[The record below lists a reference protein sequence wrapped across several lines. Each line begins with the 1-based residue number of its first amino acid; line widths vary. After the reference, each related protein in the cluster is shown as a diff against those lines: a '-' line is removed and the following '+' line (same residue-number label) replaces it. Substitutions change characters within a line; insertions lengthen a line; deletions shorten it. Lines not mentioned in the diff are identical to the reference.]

1 MVDLIEVEDDESKS
15 WKKKEPGPLKDIVDA
30 GGKPAGGI
38 QSEGEPASLEHVIP
52 SNGEPASLEDEMILL
67 WPTGDDWCAAAELAD
82 KLNSQLGVA
91 IDMVLL
97 AGWVAVARVATESSQ
112 CMDATSCIGNRI
124 HYIVS
129 TLNSVWAGKITGMF
143 LENDIQDLQEMLCVS
158 DNSKA
163 AALFVERV
171 WQALGVLAQ
180 AFSLESPCYQ
190 DDETP
195 ASAKTFPE
203 ETASAVSALQPPAA
217 SPAPLYAHTICI
229 RPLDRAR
236 HTWTWVLPGHG
247 SPTCGT
253 HIDPVASRTRAGH
266 RRVDDPL
273 PAPQDRAQGRAQP
286 GRLLQEHHSDG
297 PTDGPQRRHQK
308 CPGSHAGGDRRRA
321 AAVERGVSGGD
332 ARPGGERLAFCAVRL
347 PTHSSTHPAF
357 IAQGDADWTVSAKE
371 FPGVKPA
378 TAPIGSYA
386 AVHAQSLNY

>member
-236 HTWTWVLPGHG
+236 AHMVMGIA
-247 SPTCGT
+247 GT
-253 HIDPVASRTRAGH
+253 R
-266 RRVDDPL
+266 
-273 PAPQDRAQGRAQP
+273 
-286 GRLLQEHHSDG
+286 E
-297 PTDGPQRRHQK
+297 
-308 CPGSHAGGDRRRA
+308 SH
-321 AAVERGVSGGD
+321 
-332 ARPGGERLAFCAVRL
+332 VRY
-347 PTHSSTHPAF
+347 
-357 IAQGDADWTVSAKE
+357 
-371 FPGVKPA
+371 
-378 TAPIGSYA
+378 SY
-386 AVHAQSLNY
+386 

>member
-30 GGKPAGGI
+30 GGRPAGG
-38 QSEGEPASLEHVIP
+38 IP

-67 WPTGDDWCAAAELAD
+67 WPTGDDWRAAAELAD

-112 CMDATSCIGNRI
+112 CMDTSCIGNRI

-236 HTWTWVLPGHG
+236 AHMDMGIA
-247 SPTCGT
+247 GT
-253 HIDPVASRTRAGH
+253 R
-266 RRVDDPL
+266 
-273 PAPQDRAQGRAQP
+273 
-286 GRLLQEHHSDG
+286 E
-297 PTDGPQRRHQK
+297 
-308 CPGSHAGGDRRRA
+308 SH
-321 AAVERGVSGGD
+321 
-332 ARPGGERLAFCAVRL
+332 VRY
-347 PTHSSTHPAF
+347 
-357 IAQGDADWTVSAKE
+357 
-371 FPGVKPA
+371 
-378 TAPIGSYA
+378 SY
-386 AVHAQSLNY
+386 

>member
-1 MVDLIEVEDDESKS
+1 MHARVAIVHLVSLNTCAFSLTQALGIKNDVVVKEEVATEEAATKSAAAEESATKS
-15 WKKKEPGPLKDIVDA
+15 N
-30 GGKPAGGI
+30 
-38 QSEGEPASLEHVIP
+38 GEPASLEDVTP

-67 WPTGDDWCAAAELAD
+67 WPTGDDWRAAAELAD

-112 CMDATSCIGNRI
+112 CMDTSCIGNRI

-236 HTWTWVLPGHG
+236 AHMDMGIA
-247 SPTCGT
+247 GT
-253 HIDPVASRTRAGH
+253 R
-266 RRVDDPL
+266 
-273 PAPQDRAQGRAQP
+273 
-286 GRLLQEHHSDG
+286 E
-297 PTDGPQRRHQK
+297 
-308 CPGSHAGGDRRRA
+308 SH
-321 AAVERGVSGGD
+321 
-332 ARPGGERLAFCAVRL
+332 VRY
-347 PTHSSTHPAF
+347 
-357 IAQGDADWTVSAKE
+357 
-371 FPGVKPA
+371 
-378 TAPIGSYA
+378 SY
-386 AVHAQSLNY
+386 